1 MDIFISYSHKDKE
14 WKDRIVTFMQCMKQ
28 QNQFDYTTW
37 DDGEI
42 HLGDEWG
49 NIIQSMIEKSKIAI
63 QVISPDF
70 LSSKFINET
79 ELDWLLNQRELGE
92 LAIVPLIVRPCPWEV
107 VDWLAKIQLHPA
119 DGKALSSGKEYEIE
133 ESLIQLSLEVN
144 RLLDQAKTEGDVE
157 GESEEESMAAEEA
170 TQATLSSKKVVSE
183 SGHEFSTPAE
193 LKEYVADQV
202 GKPVIDLLLIFSTKN
217 QHTWLVATPGQLH
230 CILDSENTWTA
241 DRMLQWSMSTS
252 GAINVKARER
262 SKYKNSGLVDIG
274 RRQNWLYSLRLFSSP
289 DDLVGQIE
297 ALLQKAQHS

>member
-42 HLGDEWG
+42 HLGDEWS

-63 QVISPDF
+63 LVVSPDF

-79 ELDWLLNQRELGE
+79 ELTWLLNQRDIGE

-107 VDWLAKIQLHPA
+107 VGWLARLQLHPA
-119 DGKALSSGKEYEIE
+119 DGKALSGGSEYEIE
-133 ESLIQLSLEVN
+133 ESLKYLSLEVN
-144 RLLDQAKTEGDVE
+144 RLLDQAKTESDVE
-157 GESEEESMAAEEA
+157 DESEEESVAVEAAIE
-170 TQATLSSKKVVSE
+170 ATLSSKKVISE
-183 SGHEFSTPAE
+183 SGYEFTTPEE
-193 LKEYVADQV
+193 LKEYITNQV

-217 QHTWLVATPGQLH
+217 QRTWLVATPGQLH

-241 DRMLQWSMSTS
+241 DRLIQWSMNTS
-252 GAINVKARER
+252 GVINVKARER
-262 SKYKNSGLVDIG
+262 SKYQNSGLVDIG
-274 RRQNWLYSLRLFSSP
+274 RRQNWLYSLRLFPNP
-289 DDLVGQIE
+289 DDLISQIE
-297 ALLQKAQHS
+297 ALLQKAQHA